1 MKSKIEILIES
12 LCILLYDNI
21 ANSDEYSEVENKER
35 EKNAKIIRPELIK
48 LKNRIKNM
56 EEYLMDYIKVV
67 VFPQIE
73 IN

>member
-1 MKSKIEILIES
+1 LKSKIEILIES